1 MHSDPIPDRLDPY
14 MSISSEIPGEI
25 PGEMPGEISSEI
37 KEIVEAFDLL
47 GDWDQRYEY
56 LVELGERLPSM
67 DPALKVDANRV
78 MECMSTVHVV
88 PERVDGSDLL
98 RFHGDCDTAIIKG
111 VVALLVRMFSG
122 KTAAEIAATDVDAL
136 FTGLR
141 LEEHLSPNR
150 HVGVYA
156 IVNKMKGQ
164 VAQIA

>member
-1 MHSDPIPDRLDPY
+1 
-14 MSISSEIPGEI
+14 MSTTSEIQ
-25 PGEMPGEISSEI
+25 
-37 KEIVEAFDLL
+37 EIVETFELL

-56 LVELGERLPSM
+56 LVELGERLAPM
-67 DPALKVDANRV
+67 DPSLKIDANRV

-88 PERVDGSDLL
+88 PERMNGSDQL

-111 VVALLVRMFSG
+111 VVALLVQIFSG
-122 KTAAEIAATDVDAL
+122 KTPAEIEDTDVDDL
-136 FTGLR
+136 FTGLQ

-164 VAQIA
+164 AQQRS